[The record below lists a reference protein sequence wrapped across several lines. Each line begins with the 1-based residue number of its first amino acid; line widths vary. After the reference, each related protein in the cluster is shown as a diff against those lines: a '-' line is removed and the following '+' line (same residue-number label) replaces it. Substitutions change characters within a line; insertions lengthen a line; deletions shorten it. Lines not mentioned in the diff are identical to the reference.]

1 MATARPPLN
10 WLRAFEAA
18 ARMGSFA
25 AAASALN
32 VTASAVSQHIRAL
45 ELRLGKELFD
55 RHANGVRLTD
65 RGRLYAEELGRAFA
79 MIDQATA
86 KLAGRG
92 TREMLVVHVPT
103 SFASQ
108 WIAPRLDLFR
118 SQYPNIDLRLTA
130 LDHGEG
136 KVDAAIE
143 FGWGN
148 WPKREATLLL
158 RDETFPVCT
167 PRYAQTL
174 RSPEDLKAGD
184 LLHVPGYDE
193 DWDTWLA
200 HVGVTGIDT
209 SAGSFF
215 DQSIMGIRAAIEGK
229 GVLLG
234 RTALIERELAAGLL
248 VAPFE
253 RRLQGAGSYWFLAT
267 PQKAKTPKVIAFR
280 DWLMR
285 MTAPVATIES

>member
-1 MATARPPLN
+1 
-10 WLRAFEAA
+10 
-18 ARMGSFA
+18 MGSFA